1 MVTLS
6 SDRRVGARQAG
17 FSLLMT
23 LLSLLILSLSAMAMM
38 SLLKAG
44 VSTSGNIAFRQAAV
58 RAADLGVEAAITW
71 IGGQGVEYL
80 KDTHADQGY
89 YATSDP
95 TFDPR
100 TTLNFATSAR
110 VLGPTGTPG
119 SAATPV
125 SGYSVYYVIHRMSTT
140 VGKCADIDGCLYP
153 PVVTASETGQGSSS
167 SGGGGYT
174 TGLSASTGAVYYR
187 VTVKVAGPRYNNRYV
202 QAFVY

>member
-1 MVTLS
+1 MVTLIQ
-6 SDRRVGARQAG
+6 DRRVGPRQAG

-71 IGGQGVEYL
+71 IGGQGAEYL
-80 KDTHADQGY
+80 KDSHTDQGY
-89 YATSDP
+89 WATGVP
-95 TFDPR
+95 GFDPR
-100 TTLNFATSAR
+100 TFNFATSAR

-140 VGKCADIDGCLYP
+140 TGKCADIDGCLYP

-174 TGLSASTGAVYYR
+174 TGLSATTGAVYYR